1 MRPTA
6 LNEHLSVLLDDE
18 EPLLAPLPPAAALGY
33 WQDAAKARTSIP
45 FRQLRQDHRAPS
57 CWPPCRP
64 PRTPVLC
71 RVLAVTSALLLLL
84 HMVSCGLFFCVTLPF
99 QRPSYVDL
107 SELLA
112 EPALLRGSGGAG
124 AAGGPGGSQHRAP
137 KLIPRIIHQTF
148 SSRQVPE
155 SAKAIMRSWREHNGN
170 GWQIRFYD
178 DQACLDFVRR
188 EFPEY
193 LDAYRSLP
201 KDVER
206 SDFFRYMV
214 VLRLG
219 GVYADIDVECRQ
231 PLDRVIR
238 PTDTMVVG
246 WEAEVATDALAYKR
260 HFARKRQVLQWFFA
274 AAPGHPA
281 LRQICEHIAANA
293 QRSFSNNTNRD
304 TLERTGPGIWTD
316 VVLRHSMRHPMHKVR
331 RGGRP
336 APASAGCAAARRPP
350 PAALAPR
357 QPGSRPACAA
367 RRPQLDDPY
376 KVRVLPRVAFGVHPA
391 GGDGLA
397 PDALGIVTLHH
408 FMGSWKVRG
417 GARLPA
423 GLLACWLLG
432 CRLCRPAGC
441 LAAAGGRPAG
451 LLVWCSCQR
460 GRRAAPAGAPAAV
473 AADPGCRTP
482 LLLPPQ
488 VRGGWYTRKP
498 LLRQAQDLLMALLP
512 WLRCA
517 RMPALG
523 RSHARPAHARLGP
536 LARSAAPPSRA
547 ALAAPRPAGHLL
559 ARRAFAPAPGPARSP
574 AHPHRSPA
582 PPAAAGRRPVGSGW
596 RSPCAT
602 PACATTQSARR
613 SSLPLWSWS
622 TWWGT
627 ATCRRAPTCRRSCPA
642 GAPGSRRSR
651 PRASPRW
658 SRRWWARWAASSG
671 ARRWWTWALGMA
683 SSAWR
688 RRPGGT
694 GWWRLS

>member
-6 LNEHLSVLLDDE
+6 LNEHLSVLLYDE
-18 EPLLAPLPPAAALGY
+18 EQLLAPLPPAAALGY
-33 WQDAAKARTSIP
+33 WQDAARARTSIP
-45 FRQLRQDHRAPS
+45 HRQPRQDHRAPS
-57 CWPPCRP
+57 WPPCRP

-71 RVLAVTSALLLLL
+71 RILAVTSALLLLV

-112 EPALLRGSGGAG
+112 EPALLGGSGGGSGGAG
-124 AAGGPGGSQHRAP
+124 VAGGSQHASP

-201 KDVER
+201 KVVER

-231 PLDRVIR
+231 PLDSVIR

-246 WEAEVATDALAYKR
+246 WEAEVASDAQAYQR

-274 AAPGHPA
+274 AAAGHPA

-293 QRSFSNNTNRD
+293 LRSFSNNTNRD

-316 VVLRHSMRHPMHKVR
+316 IVLRHSMRHPMHKVR
-331 RGGRP
+331 RRGGPRP
-336 APASAGCAAARRPP
+336 PCAGRRRLCCRPSPRRAPAAPAARQ
-350 PAALAPR
+350 PAALTA
-357 QPGSRPACAA
+357 RPAH
-367 RRPQLDDPY
+367 RPQLDDPY

-391 GGDGLA
+391 GIDGLA
-397 PDALGIVTLHH
+397 ADAREIVALHH
-408 FMGSWKVRG
+408 FMGSWKVGRG
-417 GARLPA
+417 PCLPARPPARLPA
-423 GLLACWLLG
+423 RLVSRW
-432 CRLCRPAGC
+432 LCRPGLAVLARRWLARGWPAAGR
-441 LAAAGGRPAG
+441 LGWAAGRAQVPGAAAVVRWHRGADRCRRRP
-451 LLVWCSCQR
+451 
-460 GRRAAPAGAPAAV
+460 
-473 AADPGCRTP
+473 
-482 LLLPPQ
+482 LPPQ

-498 LLRQAQDLLMALLP
+498 LLRQAQDLLAPLLP

-517 RMPALG
+517 RARAPA
-523 RSHARPAHARLGP
+523 A
-536 LARSAAPPSRA
+536 ARSLACSRPPVGRPDRA
-547 ALAAPRPAGHLL
+547 ACCPAPRH
-559 ARRAFAPAPGPARSP
+559 PGTR
-574 AHPHRSPA
+574 PA
-582 PPAAAGRRPVGSGW
+582 PPLTRPAPLPRPPPQAAARLAAAAG
-596 RSPCAT
+596 
-602 PACATTQSARR
+602 ACARH
-613 SSLPLWSWS
+613 
-622 TWWGT
+622 
-627 ATCRRAPTCRRSCPA
+627 RRAPL
-642 GAPGSRRSR
+642 PGQRHL
-651 PRASPRW
+651 RASLC
-658 SRRWWARWAASSG
+658 G
-671 ARRWWTWALGMA
+671 HG
-683 SSAWR
+683 
-688 RRPGGT
+688 
-694 GWWRLS
+694 